1 MRDPSGLDAAQL
13 AALAAVADHLIPAA
27 HGMPSAGQVVGDA
40 RLRFVLQARPDL
52 QAPLREALDAGWP
65 AAPAERL
72 AALADER
79 PDLLAALQLVI
90 VGAYYTDRDV
100 RERLAYPGQLA
111 KTLQSWRYPVYLEEG
126 LLDGVLARGAIWRDP
141 ATGRTAVEARP
152 RALTPGE
159 RAS

>member
-1 MRDPSGLDAAQL
+1 MPQALVPGELSWLMEDLAARVDYVRQAAVLSADGLPLGSSHGLSQADTEHL
-13 AALAAVADHLIPAA
+13 AALAAD
-27 HGMPSAGQVVGDA
+27 
-40 RLRFVLQARPDL
+40 
-52 QAPLREALDAGWP
+52 
-65 AAPAERL
+65 
-72 AALADER
+72 R

-100 RERLAYPGQLA
+100 RQRLAYPGQLA

-152 RALTPGE
+152 RTLTPGE